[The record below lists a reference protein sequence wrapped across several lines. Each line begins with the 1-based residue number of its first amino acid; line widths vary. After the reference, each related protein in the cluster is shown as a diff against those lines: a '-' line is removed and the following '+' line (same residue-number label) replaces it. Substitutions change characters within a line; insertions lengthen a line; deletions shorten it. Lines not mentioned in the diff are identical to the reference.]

1 MSRHPSIPALVSTII
16 DVRDDLFP
24 EIISGNSQLKRV
36 GGAVVRVWRG
46 ICAAGGARP
55 GALLAIARAGL
66 PPNVGPPPPV
76 LAVTRQPW
84 ADFTFNPRPKKR
96 PPVLSSAA

>member
-1 MSRHPSIPALVSTII
+1 MSRHPSIPAFVSTII

-46 ICAAGGARP
+46 IRAAGGARP
-55 GALLAIARAGL
+55 GAVLPVARGGLAL
-66 PPNVGPPPPV
+66 HLVPPPPV
-76 LAVTRQPW
+76 LAATRQPW
-84 ADFTFNPRPKKR
+84 AYFTLNPLLKKL
-96 PPVLSSAA
+96 PQVL

>member
-1 MSRHPSIPALVSTII
+1 MSRHPSNPAFASTII

-46 ICAAGGARP
+46 IHAAGGAPP
-55 GALLAIARAGL
+55 GALLALAPGRL
-66 PPNVGPPPPV
+66 PLHPVPPPPA
-76 LAVTRQPW
+76 LAPPRQPW
-84 ADFTFNPRPKKR
+84 TDFTLHPLLQKL
-96 PPVLSSAA
+96 PPV

>member
-46 ICAAGGARP
+46 IYAAGGARP
-55 GALLAIARAGL
+55 GAVLPIARGRLAL
-66 PPNVGPPPPV
+66 HVVPPPPV
-76 LAVTRQPW
+76 LAAPRQPRTY
-84 ADFTFNPRPKKR
+84 FTLNPRLQKL
-96 PPVLSSAA
+96 PPVFTSGG

>member
-46 ICAAGGARP
+46 DRPAGGARP
-55 GALLAIARAGL
+55 RPFLPTPGGLLPL
-66 PPNVGPPPPV
+66 HVPPPPPV
-76 LAVTRQPW
+76 VPLPRHAPTFFTLPPTLPKTPHILA
-84 ADFTFNPRPKKR
+84 
-96 PPVLSSAA
+96 SAA